1 MSKIYAFIE
10 FLITVVLRSSANTR
24 SVLNRFR
31 VWRWLNEP
39 MSESCAPIVRW
50 WNAKAELANSDR
62 NRYFMSA
69 RRRYGIFGYGLYT
82 QYQPIILTD
91 EYNTEIEE
99 LMKFR
104 YKHESS
110 FFMGG
115 RFEVMAYIKGLRNS
129 DFDNAI
135 TMDEFRAAR
144 FTAYIDAFCADTMNH
159 QSLFRH
165 WLSVQVRTGK
175 LTEIDGYIFTGATK
189 NCEIGAF
196 LYKYFD
202 TFETAHAVGLHQGY
216 RSPEHL
222 AQYLIK
228 ELQKAALGLTDSFEF
243 ECINTKLRDYT
254 ERNKASQIA
263 VTDLGNVVEANV
275 VKSLSSTTYDDDF
288 IGVKPASPW
297 PRKPMINADFDD
309 DELGLSAVNE
319 NTTQSIASM
328 PEAFRLHKGNV
339 LKSSVPIELDDICS
353 INSVL
358 FTNDAFSDISKLLY
372 FSENKRELRFYNTI
386 MPGLGAV
393 IKLKQS
399 RKFFGAVF
407 TVTDIAD
414 TNESP
419 FIAIANALTDEVQ
432 QSNNAFINEF
442 IADSELVVSDDK
454 QALKDSTLN
463 ITFTTKST
471 IALDKPFDFTDVL
484 GIFLNGDE
492 VDISRKSTNI
502 IDSLRAAG
510 ITFTDNHRYL
520 HYTPANKYV
529 DSIVLQLKKTSDVKT
544 KAEFTVVAKRPVEVE
559 LTPEIRNMPGMD
571 ALIESLDTSDQTL
584 AAGIKE
590 NLDSES
596 AKELHE
602 SLEEA
607 GVSFVVDA
615 ETPLC
620 FITQMSLVDLNATII
635 SVRYGKTFNLSPDVL
650 HLKNAGLVLSDDGFE
665 LSFVK
670 LPHNTHDHVTIY
682 MMSDADVHL
691 VSKPEMTE
699 FLEQAEIRGLA
710 NKVSKANGR
719 LNPSSLTR

>member
-1 MSKIYAFIE
+1 MTKIHSFIE

-31 VWRWLNEP
+31 LWRWLNEP

-62 NRYFMSA
+62 QRYFMSA

-288 IGVKPASPW
+288 IGVKPTSPW

-309 DELGLSAVNE
+309 DELGLSAVNA
-319 NTTQSIASM
+319 NTTQIVTSM

-339 LKSSVPIELDDICS
+339 LKSSVPIELDDIYS
-353 INSVL
+353 LNGYL
-358 FTNDAFSDISKLLY
+358 FTETLFEDKVKFLSL
-372 FSENKRELRFYNTI
+372 SENKQLLKCYNPI
-386 MPGLGAV
+386 MPGIG
-393 IKLKQS
+393 I
-399 RKFFGAVF
+399 
-407 TVTDIAD
+407 TVTLKDLPKFKHVVLKVVNVD
-414 TNESP
+414 DFEGDSLNDVDLQEMQETMNRNPSLNMKVQESP
-419 FIAIANALTDEVQ
+419 FIAIANSLTDEVSR
-432 QSNNAFINEF
+432 SNNAFIDKF
-442 IADSELVVSDDK
+442 IADSSLVSK
-454 QALKDSTLN
+454 SHTQN
-463 ITFTTKST
+463 I
-471 IALDKPFDFTDVL
+471 
-484 GIFLNGDE
+484 
-492 VDISRKSTNI
+492 
-502 IDSLRAAG
+502 
-510 ITFTDNHRYL
+510 
-520 HYTPANKYV
+520 
-529 DSIVLQLKKTSDVKT
+529 
-544 KAEFTVVAKRPVEVE
+544 EVE
-559 LTPEIRNMPGMD
+559 LTPEIRSMPGMD
-571 ALIESLDTSDQTL
+571 ALIESLDKSDQTL

>member
-10 FLITVVLRSSANTR
+10 FLITVVLRCTANTR

-39 MSESCAPIVRW
+39 MSDSCAPIVRW

-228 ELQKAALGLTDSFEF
+228 ELQKAALGLTDGFEF

-263 VTDLGNVVEANV
+263 VTDLGM
-275 VKSLSSTTYDDDF
+275 SSF
-288 IGVKPASPW
+288 NIRS
-297 PRKPMINADFDD
+297 
-309 DELGLSAVNE
+309 
-319 NTTQSIASM
+319 
-328 PEAFRLHKGNV
+328 
-339 LKSSVPIELDDICS
+339 
-353 INSVL
+353 
-358 FTNDAFSDISKLLY
+358 
-372 FSENKRELRFYNTI
+372 ELRDSLRNE
-386 MPGLGAV
+386 
-393 IKLKQS
+393 S
-399 RKFFGAVF
+399 REKHSPLIDAAINNYRDSLNL
-407 TVTDIAD
+407 TVTDND
-414 TNESP
+414 LQVMRDLMNHNPDLNMMVQESP
-419 FIAIANALTDEVQ
+419 FIASANALTDEVQ

-454 QALKDSTLN
+454 QTLKTSTLN

-492 VDISRKSTNI
+492 VDISKSTSI
-502 IDSLRAAG
+502 IDSLRVAG
-510 ITFTDNHRYL
+510 ITFTDYDRYL
-520 HYTPANKYV
+520 HYNPANKHV

-559 LTPEIRNMPGMD
+559 LTPEIRSMPGMD
-571 ALIESLDTSDQTL
+571 ALIESLDKSDQTL
-584 AAGIKE
+584 TTGIKE

-620 FITQMSLVDLNATII
+620 FNKRMSLVDLNASII

-665 LSFVK
+665 LSYVK

-682 MMSDADVHL
+682 MMSDADVNL

-699 FLEQAEIRGLA
+699 FLEQAEIRSLA

-719 LNPSSLTR
+719 LDPSSLSR